1 MQQSYRDIL
10 LQILQI
16 INHPDREKF
25 AFEFENLNYL
35 DAMANMLPMLSA
47 EVREYIKINNADPEK
62 IMSYIPQDLYQKE
75 LIQVSADALTNLI
88 KDIMP
93 TLNGQQKESLTKL
106 LASYQ

>member
-1 MQQSYRDIL
+1 MQQSYRDML

-16 INHPDREKF
+16 INYPDKEKF
-25 AFEFENLNYL
+25 ASEFENLNYL
-35 DAMANMLPMLSA
+35 DAMANILPFLSS
-47 EVREYIKINNADPEK
+47 EVREYIKINQANPEK
-62 IMSYIPQDLYQKE
+62 IMGYIPQDLYQKE

-93 TLNGQQKESLTKL
+93 TLNGQQKDSISKL

>member
-1 MQQSYRDIL
+1 MQHSYRDML

-16 INHPDREKF
+16 INYPDKEKF
-25 AFEFENLNYL
+25 VSEFENLNYL

-47 EVREYIKINNADPEK
+47 EVREYIKINHADPEK

-75 LIQVSADALTNLI
+75 LIQVSADALTKLI
-88 KDIMP
+88 KDITP
-93 TLNGQQKESLTKL
+93 TLSGQQKESLTKL